1 MIADPEI
8 SVPGVMRLKPINAC
22 RNKSSVFVEVN
33 FPFTF
38 KSLVGGLFFN
48 RITSYVRFLYP
59 ADGNHSKD
67 HDFFSRVAISRP
79 SSISLFI

>member
-1 MIADPEI
+1 MIAG
-8 SVPGVMRLKPINAC
+8 PGNFRSRSHATKIINAC

-33 FPFTF
+33 FPLTF

-59 ADGNHSKD
+59 ADGNSDVK
-67 HDFFSRVAISRP
+67 
-79 SSISLFI
+79 